1 MNNRIGNFRMFC
13 WIDNSVVKF
22 FSNLHLGSSDEKG
35 LKGRKRPKLNGFNN
49 KNVCLVWG
57 EEFINVDRNTIPT
70 IIDQYN
76 HWMLDMDMMDQL
88 IALLC
93 PKIRC
98 CRTRVPIMLHC
109 FDVMCQFLH
118 NTI

>member
-49 KNVCLVWG
+49 KNVRLVWDEEFRVDVEIMYQQLSINTIIGCLV
-57 EEFINVDRNTIPT
+57 
-70 IIDQYN
+70 
-76 HWMLDMDMMDQL
+76 
-88 IALLC
+88 
-93 PKIRC
+93 
-98 CRTRVPIMLHC
+98 
-109 FDVMCQFLH
+109 
-118 NTI
+118 